1 TILFGHSRDAIAA
14 ADVVLVASGTATL
27 EAALYRKPMVIAYK
41 MAASSWKLMSRMRYQ
56 DWVGLP
62 NIVAGRFIVPELLQD
77 EATPENMAQA
87 VLNELADRPVRDR
100 LQAEFERIHL
110 QLRCDA
116 ANRAADAVVECL
128 K

>member
-1 TILFGHSRDAIAA
+1 M
-14 ADVVLVASGTATL
+14 DVNHET
-27 EAALYRKPMVIAYK
+27 ALYRKPMVIAYK
-41 MAASSWKLMSRMRYQ
+41 MASSSWKLMSRMRYQ

-77 EATPENMAQA
+77 DATPENMAQA
-87 VLNELADRPVRDR
+87 VLNELSDRPVRNG
-100 LQAEFERIHL
+100 LQVEFERIHR

-128 K
+128 Q